1 MAQTI
6 ESYLRSMVDYE
17 ISDDTIATILYKRAI
32 TSATLISDVSE
43 QSADLALADLYMRCS
58 IKPTSFTGAQDSDG
72 GWSHKDSTI
81 TMSNADRRGLIVL
94 ANDIYRKYGEPT
106 KADIKLVNLW

>member
-6 ESYLRSMVDYE
+6 ETYLRSMVDYD
-17 ISDDTIATILYKRAI
+17 ISDETIATILFKRAI
-32 TSATLISDVSE
+32 TSGFTIDAVD
-43 QSADLALADLYMRCS
+43 QKSANLALADLYMRCS

-81 TMSNADRRGLIVL
+81 TMSNADRRALIVL
-94 ANDIYRKYGEPT
+94 ANDIYRKYGEPV